1 MSVAALDIDRI
12 LAIECADAYGS
23 GHMSLTSQSNQS
35 RKSPQPVLNIAMVG
49 HAFMGR
55 AHGNAYRQ
63 VNHFFDL
70 PVQVVPKVIV
80 GRDQKRA
87 TAAAQK
93 LGFASATTDLDAVLQ
108 DPSIDVIDV
117 ATPNDSHY
125 SISMDALRAK
135 KHVLCE
141 KPLAM
146 LLSQAK
152 TMAQLAKKQKVRVG
166 LWHNYRR
173 APATTLAAKMI
184 ARGDIGDVLQVRAV
198 YLQDWLSDPKSPA
211 SWRTSKKT
219 AGSGA
224 HGDLNAHLIDLTR
237 ALTGLEFDSVCGMD
251 KTFYKQRPAGRGK
264 TARVDVDDAFCMMAR
279 FKGGAIGTFESTRV
293 APGRKNYNCIE
304 VSGSV
309 GTIRWNL
316 ERMNE
321 LEVFSQKG
329 ARDGQGFRTI
339 MCMDDVHPYAPN
351 WWPDGHIVGY
361 EHTFVHHVK
370 DFVEAL
376 VGKKPFAPNFDD
388 GVAVQAVLEAALES
402 AKTSAWVKVPR

>member
-1 MSVAALDIDRI
+1 MPIVRRL
-12 LAIECADAYGS
+12 
-23 GHMSLTSQSNQS
+23 MSLTSQSNRRKQQS
-35 RKSPQPVLNIAMVG
+35 LPALNIAMVG

-55 AHGNAYRQ
+55 AHSNAYRQ

-87 TAAAQK
+87 DAAASK
-93 LGFASATTDLDAVLQ
+93 LGFEGATTDLAAVLA
-108 DPSIDVIDV
+108 DPEIHIVDV
-117 ATPNDSHY
+117 ATPNDSHHA
-125 SISMDALRAK
+125 ISMQALAAK

-141 KPLAM
+141 KPLALTFAESKAM
-146 LLSQAK
+146 AK
-152 TMAQLAKKQKVRVG
+152 LAKKQKVRVG

-173 APATTLAAKMI
+173 APATKLAQKMI
-184 ARGDIGDVLQVRAV
+184 ARGDIGQVLQVRAV

-237 ALTGLEFDSVCGMD
+237 ALTGLEFDSVCGLEQ
-251 KTFYKQRPAGRGK
+251 TFHKQRPAGHGK
-264 TARVDVDDAFCMMAR
+264 TARVDVDDAFCFLAK
-279 FKGGAIGTFESTRV
+279 FKGGAIGTFEATRV
-293 APGRKNYNCIE
+293 APGRKNYNCVEI
-304 VSGSV
+304 SGTTGS
-309 GTIRWNL
+309 IRWNL

-321 LEVFSQKG
+321 LEVFSQKDP
-329 ARDGQGFRTI
+329 RDGQGFRTV

-376 VGKKPFAPNFDD
+376 AGKTPFAPNFDD
-388 GVAVQAVLEAALES
+388 GVAVQAVLEAALTS
-402 AKTSAWVKVPR
+402 AKKSAWVKVPR

>member
-1 MSVAALDIDRI
+1 MHMVPI
-12 LAIECADAYGS
+12 L
-23 GHMSLTSQSNQS
+23 MSLTSQSNQS
-35 RKSPQPVLNIAMVG
+35 RKSQQPALNIAMVG

-87 TAAAQK
+87 AAAAQK
-93 LGFASATTDLDAVLQ
+93 LGFASATTDFDAVLK

-125 SISMDALRAK
+125 SISMAALRAK

-152 TMAQLAKKQKVRVG
+152 SMAQLAKKQKVRVG

-237 ALTGLEFDSVCGMD
+237 ALTGLEFDSVCGMS

-304 VSGSV
+304 VSGSG

-321 LEVFSQKG
+321 LEVFTPKG
-329 ARDGQGFRTI
+329 SRDGQGFRTV

-376 VGKKPFAPNFDD
+376 IGKKPFAPNFDD

-402 AKTSAWVKVPR
+402 AKTSSWVKVPR